1 MRVLLIMVVFICVSQ
16 SHANTS
22 VSFKEV
28 EANGLGNSYQQ
39 AVNNALLDVVARTQ
53 GKDIASQKL
62 LESVEASEVGDGN
75 SSYYSSDVYV
85 QQVVE
90 KTQGRVLGFDVIDS
104 AEDNGRWSVSL
115 IVKVPDYKVSK
126 STQRQRIVLA
136 PFKTNINLFSISGNR
151 VNSSATL
158 SELRESL
165 SGALVNTRKFS
176 ILERDELDMVAQELA
191 IALSEHS
198 SPAEI
203 ARVGNIITA
212 DFILTGSIE
221 NLGYQI
227 AEKKMRTSDKVF
239 KSGSGKLSVNI
250 KLIEVAT
257 TQIVYSKSFSV
268 DVTDKDFNNG
278 VNASSSEVLSNL
290 FAKAIPKIVREVTD
304 QIYPLTI
311 ISAQNGEVILSEGGE
326 TFKVGDKFK
335 VFKRIERLTDPYTKE
350 FLGWS
355 EEECCMLEI
364 TRVTARIVYGKFI
377 GSAPSLPTPIPER
390 TFILQKTN
398 SKQTESTKPSL
409 DKKKPAI
416 KESTNW

>member
-1 MRVLLIMVVFICVSQ
+1 MRMLLLLVTFFYFSQ

-22 VSFKEV
+22 VGFKEV
-28 EANGLGNSYQQ
+28 EANGSGNSYQQ
-39 AVNNALLDVVARTQ
+39 AVNNALLDVIARTQ
-53 GKDIASQKL
+53 GKDITSQKL
-62 LESVEASEVGDGN
+62 LESVEASEVGDDDR
-75 SSYYSSDVYV
+75 SYYSSDVYV

-90 KTQGRVLGFDVIDS
+90 KTQGSVLGFDVIDS
-104 AEDNGRWSVSL
+104 AEDNGRWTVSL

-126 STQRQRIVLA
+126 SAQRQRIVLA
-136 PFKTNINLFSISGNR
+136 PFKANISVFSISGNR
-151 VNSSATL
+151 VNTQATL

-176 ILERDELDMVAQELA
+176 ILEREELDTVAQELA
-191 IALSEHS
+191 VALSEHS

-203 ARVGNIITA
+203 ARVGNILTA
-212 DFILTGSIE
+212 DFVLAGSIE

-239 KSGSGKLSVNI
+239 KSGSGELSVNV

-278 VNASSSEVLSNL
+278 VNASSSEILSKL
-290 FAKAIPKIVREVTD
+290 FARAIPKIVREVTD

-311 ISAQNGEVILSEGGE
+311 ISAQNGEVILSEGGD

-355 EEECCMLEI
+355 EEECCTLEI
-364 TRVTARIVYGKFI
+364 TRVTARIAYGKFI
-377 GSAPSLPTPIPER
+377 DNAPSLPTPIPER
-390 TFILQKTN
+390 TFILQKTI
-398 SKQTESTKPSL
+398 SKQTDTAKPVIN
-409 DKKKPAI
+409 KKPAI